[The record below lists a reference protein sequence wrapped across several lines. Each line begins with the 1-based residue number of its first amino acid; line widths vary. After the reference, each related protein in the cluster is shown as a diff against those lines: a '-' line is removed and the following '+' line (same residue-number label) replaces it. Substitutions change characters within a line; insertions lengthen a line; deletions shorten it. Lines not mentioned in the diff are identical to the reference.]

1 MSKENVKVVRAFH
14 RTLEAED
21 REAWREC
28 FHPDV
33 EWDVTASGMPAP
45 DVYHG
50 HAGIAD
56 FFRDWFSIWDE
67 LETEMLD
74 VIDAGDTVVVTFRQ
88 WGRGRES
95 GVPIDQDFFGV
106 YDFADGKVKRFR
118 LFESRED
125 ALAAAG
131 LPPG

>member
-1 MSKENVKVVRAFH
+1 VSKKNVEVVRAFH
-14 RTLEAED
+14 GTLDAED

-33 EWDVTASGMPAP
+33 VWDVTASGMPNP

-56 FFRDWFSIWDE
+56 FFRDWFATWDE
-67 LETEMLD
+67 LKTEMLE
-74 VIDAGDTVVVTFRQ
+74 VVDAGDTVVVTFRQ
-88 WGRGRES
+88 WGRGRIS
-95 GVPIDQDFFGV
+95 GAETDSDFFGV
-106 YDFADGKVKRFR
+106 YDFSDGKVKRFR
-118 LFESRED
+118 LFDSREA

-131 LPPG
+131 LPRD